1 MTRKAQRNKCRNTNM
16 VLKIRV
22 LILMKD
28 CIYSSSAFQSA
39 TSDLMTCADLPT
51 IKTLDAYVNMF
62 KNKF

>member
-1 MTRKAQRNKCRNTNM
+1 M

-22 LILMKD
+22 LILMKE

-51 IKTLDAYVNMF
+51 IKTLDAYVHMF